1 MLDNNS
7 FYVKVKVLIW
17 NKLCWESTQALTCDV
32 KAGKPFLSS
41 PTMIVPFLFYGF
53 FFCFVALLLL
63 FYKKKKKPL
72 ATTFI
77 AYFSSSAQW
86 ILTQFS

>member
-53 FFCFVALLLL
+53 FFSVLLLGQLL
-63 FYKKKKKPL
+63 FYKKKKK
-72 ATTFI
+72 ASCN
-77 AYFSSSAQW
+77 YFYCIFQ
-86 ILTQFS
+86 L

>member
-53 FFCFVALLLL
+53 FFFCFAAWAAFILL
-63 FYKKKKKPL
+63 KKKKPL

-77 AYFSSSAQW
+77 AYFSSNE
-86 ILTQFS
+86 F

>member
-53 FFCFVALLLL
+53 FFCFAALLLL
-63 FYKKKKKPL
+63 FYKKKKKSL
-72 ATTFI
+72 LQLLLLHI
-77 AYFSSSAQW
+77 SA
-86 ILTQFS
+86 LVHNEF